1 MNIDELKSVSKNAI
15 LESAKHLSTADV
27 DLLVHT
33 INEKDESIRYNAFLL
48 LHAKSTETSSVYK
61 FWHKLDKS
69 WKATI
74 PINAV

>member
-1 MNIDELKSVSKNAI
+1 MDELKSVSKNAI

-33 INEKDESIRYNAFLL
+33 LNEKDESIRYNAFLL
-48 LHAKSTETSSVYK
+48 LQAKSTEISVYK
-61 FWHKLDKS
+61 FWHELDRS

>member
-1 MNIDELKSVSKNAI
+1 VNIDELKSVSKNAI

-33 INEKDESIRYNAFLL
+33 LNEKDESIRYNAFLL
-48 LHAKSTETSSVYK
+48 LQAKSTETSLVYK
-61 FWHKLDKS
+61 FWHELDKS